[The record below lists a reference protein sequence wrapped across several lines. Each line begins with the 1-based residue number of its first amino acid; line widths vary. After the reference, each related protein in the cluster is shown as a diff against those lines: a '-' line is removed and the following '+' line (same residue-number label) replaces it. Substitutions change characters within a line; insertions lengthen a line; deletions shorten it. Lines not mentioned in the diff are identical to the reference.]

1 MMAMTGKGERRL
13 RGAAPGTGRSDLR
26 CGGHRH
32 TQAGRSWRIL
42 RRSVYGYALAGLAV
56 LALGISWSLGAVGCG
71 QVPNSS
77 YTDATPGALYPNV
90 RQSPAEVAR
99 LLRNAHYYKLMGRP
113 ELALK
118 ELEQAHQQNPDNLQL
133 VNTLAQS
140 YEELGQFDAAR
151 KIYQETLTRNG
162 PHPALANNLC
172 FTYYL
177 EGRYQEA
184 ETCYRQTLARDPGN
198 EAARNNLGLLY
209 CRLGRTDEARRLW
222 QEMEGSAAADY
233 KARQALAAL
242 GMADRA
248 VYAQRTAPGPAEAAP
263 LAPQKVAM
271 QVPALPVPDNDQ
283 FDNAGQEP
291 AAVLKTSLAPAAPAA
306 LKVPD
311 RAVAAPTSK
320 PAPPVH
326 AASPPTSIAAVSQ
339 PPASR
344 PGGPH
349 TPAAPLAPQKFVMQV
364 APQPVPEF
372 VRPAHEAQPKPAPK
386 HVAPAPPARPAYLTC
401 TELVDTG
408 IEVSNGTPAPH
419 LAREVRAL
427 LSQEAFT
434 VVKIGNHVD
443 FGAEKTIIYYR
454 PVAKR
459 VAQALQTDI
468 FPMATLEQSDQL
480 RGKAAVKVLLGRDLL
495 ENQDLMARLGKDKAQ
510 PMAAEAT
517 PPPTDQRL
525 AAPAALARP
534 TPGNRSARALPQEKT
549 ETSQTLAPAAQTHRP
564 HSLEPLTALELEYT
578 AIEVLNGTRTPHLAF
593 RTRKLLDLEGFS
605 VARIGNYI
613 NFGAEKTIIY
623 YRPESQRVARA
634 LGETLFPGAD
644 LEPSLKLP
652 KNIAVKI
659 LLGADL
665 LERPQIMAR
674 LAIEAP

>member
-1 MMAMTGKGERRL
+1 M
-13 RGAAPGTGRSDLR
+13 
-26 CGGHRH
+26 
-32 TQAGRSWRIL
+32 
-42 RRSVYGYALAGLAV
+42 

-71 QVPNSS
+71 QVPNSN

-90 RQSPAEVAR
+90 RQSPGEVAR

-151 KIYQETLTRNG
+151 KIYQEALTLNG

-222 QEMEGSAAADY
+222 QDMEGTAAADY
-233 KARQALAAL
+233 KTRQALAAL

-248 VYAQRTAPGPAEAAP
+248 VYAQRAAPASAEVAAVSSHAPATP

-271 QVPALPVPDNDQ
+271 QVPAQAPPEQPVPDNDQ
-283 FDNAGQEP
+283 LDNVVQEQ
-291 AAVLKTSLAPAAPAA
+291 AAPLKTSPVPASHALEMPA
-306 LKVPD
+306 
-311 RAVAAPTSK
+311 RAVGPATSY
-320 PAPPVH
+320 PAPPMQ
-326 AASPPTSIAAVSQ
+326 AGSPPTSITTVSLPPSSPPGEPR
-339 PPASR
+339 PPA
-344 PGGPH
+344 GP
-349 TPAAPLAPQKFVMQV
+349 PAPKHVAMQV
-364 APQPVPEF
+364 APQPAPDLVKPG
-372 VRPAHEAQPKPAPK
+372 HEAQPKPAPK
-386 HVAPAPPARPAYLTC
+386 RVAPAPPAHPAYLTC
-401 TELVDTG
+401 RELVDTS
-408 IEVSNGTPAPH
+408 IEVRNGTPAPH
-419 LAREVRAL
+419 LAREVRSL

-443 FGAEKTIIYYR
+443 FGAAKTIIYYR
-454 PVAKR
+454 PAAQR
-459 VAQALQTDI
+459 VAQTLQTDI
-468 FPMATLEQSDQL
+468 FPMAALEQSGQL
-480 RGKAAVKVLLGRDLL
+480 RGKAVIKVLLGHDLL
-495 ENQDLMARLGKDKAQ
+495 ENPDLMARLGKDEAQ

-517 PPPTDQRL
+517 PPPTLQPL

-534 TPGNRSARALPQEKT
+534 TPGNQDARPQAT
-549 ETSQTLAPAAQTHRP
+549 APFQPPAPVAQTPGP
-564 HSLEPLTALELEYT
+564 HPSEPLTALELEC
-578 AIEVLNGTRTPHLAF
+578 ASIEVLNGTRTPHLAL
-593 RTRKLLDLEGFS
+593 RTRTLLDLEGFS

-623 YRPESQRVARA
+623 YRPEAQRVARA
-634 LGETLFPGAD
+634 LGETFFPGAG
-644 LEPSLKLP
+644 LEPSMKLR
-652 KNIAVKI
+652 KDIAVKI

-665 LERPQIMAR
+665 LERPQLMAR
-674 LAIEAP
+674 LATEAQ